1 MSIVRG
7 AQRDYVMRTT
17 GKKAKKTRELSPGD
31 RRLGTSLLYFSLLL
45 IFARPQDFIP
55 GLGSIPLAGAVI
67 YAHAIWAFVHLGFI
81 KNLKPCYPLIAIML
95 AIIVSSLDAQ
105 GVRVVHVMKTFL
117 TQYFPLYFSLI
128 LLLDSRDK
136 VNRMLTFWVLIHGIV
151 AVITILKGGIGPGSF
166 IANQND
172 VALALT
178 MCIPFAFY
186 LFVSSRDR
194 SFLIRLFL
202 LTCMVL
208 MLVALVTTQ
217 SRGGFVA
224 LSAAG
229 FCLWWFSRRRT
240 AIALTVGLLAL
251 LTGGLTISLLP
262 DDYVREIQSI
272 TDPSNSTRV
281 ERLRTWEVA
290 WIMYKNN
297 PINGVGVWNFP
308 FHVEQYLPETS
319 WWTGFEKS
327 LQGRVT
333 HSVYFE
339 VISELGTIGVL
350 VFGYALFVLPWHL
363 YQRWKEIRGLSQ
375 ARDLRRNLQMAL
387 AAQAAF
393 LSGSAFIS
401 VTYYPFLPLWL
412 AFVMVFLRDAPLYGG
427 NDSRRRRVRSREARV
442 LE

>member
-1 MSIVRG
+1 
-7 AQRDYVMRTT
+7 MRTT
-17 GKKAKKTRELSPGD
+17 GKKAKKTRELSDGD
-31 RRLGTSLLYFSLLL
+31 RRLGTSLLYLSLLL

-55 GLGSIPLAGAVI
+55 GLSSIPLAGAVI
-67 YAHAIWAFVHLGFI
+67 YAHAIWAFIHLGFI
-81 KNLKPCYPLIAIML
+81 KNLRPCYPLIAILL
-95 AIIVSSLDAQ
+95 AIVVSSFDAQ
-105 GVRVVHVMKTFL
+105 GVRIVHVLKTFL

-128 LLLDSRDK
+128 LLLDSTAK
-136 VNRMLTFWVLIHGIV
+136 INRMLAFWVLIHGIV
-151 AVITILKGGIGPGSF
+151 AVVTILQGGVGPGSF

-172 VALALT
+172 VALALA

-186 LFVSSRDR
+186 LFMFSRNG

-202 LTCMVL
+202 LTCIAL

-229 FCLWWFSRRRT
+229 FCLWWFSQRRT
-240 AIALTVGLLAL
+240 AIAITVSLLAL
-251 LTGGLTISLLP
+251 LAGGLAISLLP
-262 DDYVREIQSI
+262 GDYVREIQSI

-308 FHVEQYLPETS
+308 FHVEEYLPETS

-339 VISELGTIGVL
+339 VISELGTIGLL
-350 VFGYALFVLPWHL
+350 VFGYVFFVLPWHL
-363 YQRWKEIRGLSQ
+363 YKRWKKIRGLPQ

-393 LSGSAFIS
+393 LSGGAFIS

-412 AFVMVFLRDAPLYGG
+412 AFVMVFLRDVPLYGG
-427 NDSRRRRVRSREARV
+427 NDSRRRRARSREAQAV
-442 LE
+442 E

>member
-1 MSIVRG
+1 
-7 AQRDYVMRTT
+7 MRTT
-17 GKKAKKTRELSPGD
+17 GKKAKKTRELSDGD
-31 RRLGTSLLYFSLLL
+31 RRLGTSLLYLSLLL

-55 GLGSIPLAGAVI
+55 GLSSIPLAGAVI
-67 YAHAIWAFVHLGFI
+67 YAHAIWAFIHLGFI
-81 KNLKPCYPLIAIML
+81 KNLRPYYPLIAILL
-95 AIIVSSLDAQ
+95 AIVVSSFDAQ
-105 GVRVVHVMKTFL
+105 GVRTVHVLKTFL
-117 TQYFPLYFSLI
+117 TQYFSLYFSLI
-128 LLLDSRDK
+128 FLLDSTAK
-136 VNRMLTFWVLIHGIV
+136 INRMLAFWVLIHGIV
-151 AVITILKGGIGPGSF
+151 AVVTILQGGVGPGSF

-172 VALALT
+172 VALALA

-186 LFVSSRDR
+186 LFMSSRNG

-202 LTCMVL
+202 LTCIAL

-229 FCLWWFSRRRT
+229 FCLWWFSQRRT
-240 AIALTVGLLAL
+240 AVAITVSLLAL
-251 LTGGLTISLLP
+251 LAGGLAISLLP
-262 DDYVREIQSI
+262 GDYVREIQSI

-308 FHVEQYLPETS
+308 FHVEEYLPETS

-339 VISELGTIGVL
+339 VISELGTIGLL
-350 VFGYALFVLPWHL
+350 VFGYLFFVLPWHL
-363 YQRWKEIRGLSQ
+363 YKRWKKIRGLPQ

-393 LSGSAFIS
+393 LSGGAFIS

-412 AFVMVFLRDAPLYGG
+412 AFVMVFLRDVPLYGG
-427 NDSRRRRVRSREARV
+427 NDSRRRRARSHEAQAV
-442 LE
+442 E